1 MTSSRRFSRMFR
13 AFSCGLTLLLY
24 ASALIIMTRIL
35 THEGFGTREIA
46 QIGFTLGAMA
56 LFALIHHLQ
65 AGPLIT
71 GGTLLLQFLGGLF
84 LSVLIRPHAW
94 LILLWTVPLIIQT
107 ALTVKLIALIPIAL
121 TVIAAHFLTDTRA
134 VTAWGTPLPA
144 PLPRDRA
151 AAALIAAAVLLT
163 AAGLRRLFTRL
174 IEMETLV
181 NNLKSNILKLT
192 RANYDFQRYAADA
205 EELTLERER
214 LRISREIHDSIGYTM
229 TTLRMMLEAA
239 ADLVTHS
246 PLMLEVQL
254 RKALDIINRGHRDI
268 RISLGQ
274 LREHESDRPRGLK
287 GLKNLIDLFREA
299 TGTVVLTEWGNLPWN
314 FPDGIEAVLYRFVQE
329 GMSNALSHG
338 KSTEIGI
345 YFRVDA
351 GTLIASISDNGAG
364 AEVLVEGLGLHGM
377 KERIQECGGIFEARN
392 TGEGFLL
399 QARLPLMNKNDQAGS
414 LALRSQ

>member
-1 MTSSRRFSRMFR
+1 MFR

-46 QIGFTLGAMA
+46 QIGFTLSAMA
-56 LFALIHHLQ
+56 LFALIHHLK
-65 AGPLIT
+65 AGPFIT

-84 LSVLIRPHAW
+84 LNVLIRPHAW

-134 VTAWGTPLPA
+134 VTAWGTSLPA

-174 IEMETLV
+174 IDMETLV
-181 NNLKSNILKLT
+181 NKLRSNILKLT

-329 GMSNALSHG
+329 GISNALSHG

-399 QARLPLMNKNDQAGS
+399 QARLPLMNKND
-414 LALRSQ
+414 

>member
-1 MTSSRRFSRMFR
+1 MFR

-35 THEGFGTREIA
+35 THEGFGPREIA
-46 QIGFTLGAMA
+46 QIGFTLSAMA

-94 LILLWTVPLIIQT
+94 PILLWTVPLIIQT
-107 ALTVKLIALIPIAL
+107 ALTVKLIALIPLAL

-134 VTAWGTPLPA
+134 VTAWGTSLPA
-144 PLPRDRA
+144 PLPRDRT

-174 IEMETLV
+174 IDMETLV
-181 NNLKSNILKLT
+181 NNLRSNILKLT

-254 RKALDIINRGHRDI
+254 RKALDIINRGHHDI

-274 LREHESDRPRGLK
+274 LRERESDRPRGLK

-399 QARLPLMNKNDQAGS
+399 QARLPLMNKNDQVK
-414 LALRSQ
+414 RPPPP

>member
-1 MTSSRRFSRMFR
+1 MFR

-24 ASALIIMTRIL
+24 TSALIIMTRIL

-46 QIGFTLGAMA
+46 QVGFTLSAMA

-65 AGPLIT
+65 AAPLIT

-84 LSVLIRPHAW
+84 LSILIRPHAW
-94 LILLWTVPLIIQT
+94 PILLWTVPLIIQT
-107 ALTVKLIALIPIAL
+107 ALTVKLIALIPLAL
-121 TVIAAHFLTDTRA
+121 TVIAAHFLTDTQA
-134 VTAWGTPLPA
+134 VTAWGTARPA

-151 AAALIAAAVLLT
+151 AAALIAAAFLLT

-174 IEMETLV
+174 IDMETLV
-181 NNLKSNILKLT
+181 NNLRNNILKLT

-314 FPDGIEAVLYRFVQE
+314 FPHRIEAVLYRFVQE

-399 QARLPLMNKNDQAGS
+399 QARLPLMNKNDQVK
-414 LALRSQ
+414 RPPPP

>member
-24 ASALIIMTRIL
+24 TSALIIITRIL

-46 QIGFTLGAMA
+46 QVGFTLSAMA
-56 LFALIHHLQ
+56 LFALIHHLT
-65 AGPLIT
+65 AAPLIT

-94 LILLWTVPLIIQT
+94 PILLWTVPLIIQT
-107 ALTVKLIALIPIAL
+107 ALTVKLIALIPLAL

-134 VTAWGTPLPA
+134 VTAWGTSLPA

-174 IEMETLV
+174 IHMETLV
-181 NNLKSNILKLT
+181 NNLRSNILKLT

-314 FPDGIEAVLYRFVQE
+314 FPHGIEAVLYRFVQE

-399 QARLPLMNKNDQAGS
+399 QARLPLMNKNDQVK
-414 LALRSQ
+414 RPPPP

>member
-46 QIGFTLGAMA
+46 QIGFTLSAMA

-65 AGPLIT
+65 AAPLIT

-107 ALTVKLIALIPIAL
+107 ALTVKLIALIPLAL
-121 TVIAAHFLTDTRA
+121 TIIAAHFLTDTRA
-134 VTAWGTPLPA
+134 VTAWGTSLPA
-144 PLPRDRA
+144 PLPRDRT

-174 IEMETLV
+174 IDMETLV
-181 NNLKSNILKLT
+181 NNLRSNILKLT

-239 ADLVTHS
+239 ADLAAHS

-254 RKALDIINRGHRDI
+254 RKALDIINSGHRDI

-274 LREHESDRPRGLK
+274 LRERESDRPRGLK

-399 QARLPLMNKNDQAGS
+399 QARLPLMNKNDQVK
-414 LALRSQ
+414 RPPPP

>member
-24 ASALIIMTRIL
+24 ASALIIMARIL

-46 QIGFTLGAMA
+46 QIGFTLSAMA

-65 AGPLIT
+65 SAPLIT

-134 VTAWGTPLPA
+134 VTAWGTSLPA

-174 IEMETLV
+174 IDMETLV
-181 NNLKSNILKLT
+181 NNLRSNILKLT

-239 ADLVTHS
+239 ADLAAHS

-254 RKALDIINRGHRDI
+254 RKALDIINRGHHDI
-268 RISLGQ
+268 RIALGQ
-274 LREHESDRPRGLK
+274 LRERESDRPRGLK

-399 QARLPLMNKNDQAGS
+399 QARLPLMNKND
-414 LALRSQ
+414 